1 LDALYGKL
9 NIQGKGCRRWFR
21 QIMVVPTGIAPPSWL
36 KKMRR
41 ERFSLMKDS
50 RHDADPSQSRF
61 AIVLKLTNNRAEVK
75 MITTDKRKTLANT
88 RK

>member
-1 LDALYGKL
+1 
-9 NIQGKGCRRWFR
+9 
-21 QIMVVPTGIAPPSWL
+21 
-36 KKMRR
+36 MRR